1 MEKIFSGIKVL
12 DFTSNLAGP
21 GSTAILAD
29 FGAEVIKIERPV
41 DGDDIRSIAPRL
53 DGQAIFHLFSNRG
66 KKSVTIDLTDPRGS
80 DLIKKMIKDTDVLVE
95 SYKPDHMKK
104 FGLDYE
110 TLSAINPGLIYVS
123 ISACGQTGG
132 YKTKPGFDIIAQAM
146 SGVMDLTGDR
156 HGTPTRIGTT
166 VSDYVA
172 SLNAALSVA
181 SALYY
186 RTRSGVGQH
195 VDISL
200 LDGMVAINSMIEQ
213 AATLE
218 THPTRTGNHYPN
230 MAPYGIYCGNNGE
243 SCIIAAYT
251 NKAWKTFCGVIGR
264 PDFETDPRV
273 ATNVDRVKNIDYLV
287 ENIEPWLKSFDKID
301 DALEIMEKAG
311 IACCKIFTTDD
322 VVNDKVLWERG
333 TLVEVETPP
342 SFTEHRTAKVR
353 GPWIKMSKTPAVTG
367 RAPDLGE
374 DNVHY
379 LTQYGLTE
387 EEVLSLEKEWTDK
400 VLAKRGK

>member
-1 MEKIFSGIKVL
+1 MDAIFSGIKVL

-66 KKSVTIDLTDPRGS
+66 KKSVTVDLADPRGV
-80 DLIKKMIKDTDVLVE
+80 DIIKKMIETTDVLVE
-95 SYKPDHMKK
+95 SYKPDHMAK

-110 TLSAINPGLIYVS
+110 TLSAINPRLVYVS

-146 SGVMDLTGDR
+146 SGIMDLTGDR
-156 HGTPTRIGTT
+156 SGTPTRIGTT

-181 SALYY
+181 SALFY
-186 RTRSGVGQH
+186 RERSGVGQH

-213 AATLE
+213 AATLS

-251 NKAWKTFCGVIGR
+251 NKAWTKFCETIGR
-264 PDFETDPRV
+264 PDLETDPLT

-287 ENIEPWLKSFDKID
+287 SNIEPWLKSFESID
-301 DALEIMEKAG
+301 EPLAIMEKAG

-322 VVNDKVLWERG
+322 VVTDKVLWERG

-374 DNVHY
+374 DNIFY
-379 LTQYGLTE
+379 LSQLGMTE
-387 EEVLSLEKEWTDK
+387 SEIIALENEWTEK
-400 VLAKRGK
+400 VLAKRKK

>member
-1 MEKIFSGIKVL
+1 MDAIFSGIKVL

-66 KKSVTIDLTDPRGS
+66 KKSVTVDLADPRGA
-80 DLIKKMIKDTDVLVE
+80 DIIKKMIETTDVLVE
-95 SYKPDHMKK
+95 SYKPGHMAK

-110 TLSAINPGLIYVS
+110 TLSAINPRLVYVS

-146 SGVMDLTGDR
+146 SGIMDLTGDR
-156 HGTPTRIGTT
+156 SGTPTRIGTT

-181 SALYY
+181 SALFY
-186 RTRSGVGQH
+186 RERSGVGQH

-213 AATLE
+213 AATLS

-230 MAPYGIYCGNNGE
+230 MAW
-243 SCIIAAYT
+243 T
-251 NKAWKTFCGVIGR
+251 KFCETIGR
-264 PDFETDPRV
+264 PDLETDPLT

-287 ENIEPWLKSFDKID
+287 SNIEPWLKSFESID
-301 DALEIMEKAG
+301 EPLAIMEKAG

-322 VVNDKVLWERG
+322 VVTDKVLWERG

-374 DNVHY
+374 DNIFY
-379 LTQYGLTE
+379 LSQLGMTE
-387 EEVLSLEKEWTDK
+387 SEIIALENEWTEK
-400 VLAKRGK
+400 VLAKRKK